1 MKFRSTRFPEAF
13 IVEPEPHRD
22 ERGFLARTFCQN
34 EFARHKL
41 NTHWVQQNHT
51 RTVGRGSVRGM
62 HFQAPPHSE
71 TKLVRCTAGTL
82 WDVIVDVR
90 PQSPTFGL
98 WDAVVLSSETMN
110 ALYIP
115 EGFAH
120 GFQCMEDSCEL
131 LYLMSEFYRPE
142 LARGVQ
148 CQDADIGIKWPHPVL
163 NLSPRDAELPALR
176 SLR

>member
-1 MKFRSTRFPEAF
+1 
-13 IVEPEPHRD
+13 
-22 ERGFLARTFCQN
+22 
-34 EFARHKL
+34 
-41 NTHWVQQNHT
+41 
-51 RTVGRGSVRGM
+51 
-62 HFQAPPHSE
+62 
-71 TKLVRCTAGTL
+71 VRCTAGTL